1 MKAFLLI
8 AAILIAGC
16 IPATACDRAGSGAAT
31 SQGVVNI
38 NNVIGA
44 GGQSG
49 GNDRFS
55 GELDIFGKRGRT
67 RMSATGRAAFQ
78 LSNRGK
84 AKKLFKR

>member
-1 MKAFLLI
+1 MKSFLLI
-8 AAILIAGC
+8 AAILIAAC
-16 IPATACDRAGSGAAT
+16 SYSDACDRSGSSAAT

-38 NNVIGA
+38 NNVIG

-49 GNDRFS
+49 GNDRFA